1 MKTIKIFFSSFMGG
15 PIPISI
21 TADDDGAEDHIDLR
35 VFEVLIA
42 QNALTSIFSIPNQCV
57 CRGTAEVGV
66 QC

>member
-1 MKTIKIFFSSFMGG
+1 MGG